1 MTRPEPLVEGLTARE
16 LALLQGAFELAREGD
31 VEQLTAY
38 IDAGLPVDLTNG
50 SGDTLLIL
58 AAYHRHADLVRALLA
73 RGADHARL
81 NDRGQSALAAA
92 VFRQDAVVVTALLDA
107 GADPALGRQSA
118 LATATVFELPVM
130 LALLTGPVDP
140 TR

>member
-1 MTRPEPLVEGLTARE
+1 MTVPDPGKSVVEGLTARE
-16 LALLQGAFELAREGD
+16 LAVLQGAFELAREGD
-31 VEQLTAY
+31 IEQLTAY

-73 RGADHARL
+73 RGADHSRL

-92 VFRQDAVVVTALLDA
+92 VFRQDAEVVQVLLDA

-118 LATATVFELPVM
+118 LATASVFDLPAM
-130 LALLTGPVDP
+130 LALLGGSTA
-140 TR
+140 

>member
-1 MTRPEPLVEGLTARE
+1 VSRPEAPRSVVEELTAQE
-16 LALLQGAFELAREGD
+16 LAFLQGAFELARDGD

-73 RGADHARL
+73 RGADHSRL
-81 NDRGQSALAAA
+81 NDRGQSALSAA
-92 VFRQDAVVVTALLDA
+92 VFRQDAEVVKVLLGA

-118 LATATVFELPVM
+118 LATATVFDLAGM
-130 LALLTGPVDP
+130 LSLLTGGVS
-140 TR
+140 